1 MRGDELA
8 DISAEGA
15 AGLVGQPELQQAG
28 IEAEGLLAGQAGVE
42 ARRGQFRLFRGRVEG
57 GRVGEELVAGGH
69 QVLADPREGPDVF
82 AFPEHHLVGLLS
94 GFLFGQ
100 AVQRRLQAEFK
111 PAEGVARRLLRETEQ
126 DPGLLPDG
134 HEQIRLIAEM
144 PVDRPAGHP
153 CLFGDLFQG
162 RVRDTVAAEDLAGTD
177 DDAVT
182 GLSRFGFGLASHVGV
197 SRFTYMS
204 VCKLLSVERLLL
216 GAALLAL
223 VGCRQESAPPVAGPL
238 PVAIITVAPADL
250 AQQAVAPA
258 QLEGV
263 REVEVRAR
271 VTGILQ
277 TVDYAEGAKVKAG
290 DLLFRIDPAP
300 YAAAH
305 ALARAQLAQ
314 EAARAEQATAEATR
328 QATLFKQKAASRKEA
343 DDAQAQAAAAVG
355 AREAA
360 AARAEL
366 AKLDLDYCEVR
377 SPIAGVAGRR
387 LRTEGTLVNP
397 IGPDG
402 LLTTVVRADEVW
414 ARFGLAETDFH
425 RLFPAGAAGASGADV
440 ALLRPDGS
448 VHPVRGKIDFAAT
461 QVDTRMGTVQLRAR
475 FANADDALLA
485 GQFVR
490 VRITG
495 GKAKDAYLVP
505 QQALV
510 QAPSGRSV
518 FVIGAGDRAEARTVT
533 LGETQGADIVIL
545 AGLRAG
551 DRVILNQL
559 HKLRPGSPVVVAPAK
574 K

>member
-94 GFLFGQ
+94 GFLLGQ

-144 PVDRPAGHP
+144 PVDRPAGHARF
-153 CLFGDLFQG
+153 FGHLFQRG
-162 RVRDTVAAEDLAGTD
+162 VRHPVTAEYLAGTD
-177 DDAVT
+177 DDSVT

-258 QLEGV
+258 QVEGV

-314 EAARAEQATAEATR
+314 EAARAEQATAEAMR

-387 LRTEGTLVNP
+387 LRTEGALVNP
-397 IGPDG
+397 VGADG

-414 ARFGLAETDFH
+414 ARFGLSEADFH

-533 LGETQGADIVIL
+533 LGETQGADVVIL

>member
-1 MRGDELA
+1 MRGDEPA
-8 DISAEGA
+8 DVAAEGA

-28 IEAEGLLAGQAGVE
+28 VEAEGLLRGQARFE
-42 ARRGQFRLFRGRVEG
+42 SRRGQFRLFRRRVEG
-57 GRVGEELVAGGH
+57 GRVVEELAAGGH
-69 QVLADPREGPDVF
+69 QVLAHPGEGPDVF
-82 AFPEHHLVGLLS
+82 AFPEHHLVGLLG
-94 GFLFGQ
+94 GFLLGQ
-100 AVQRRLQAEFK
+100 AVQRRLQAEFE
-111 PAEGVARRLLRETEQ
+111 ATQRVAGALFREAEQ
-126 DPGLLPDG
+126 DPGQLPDR
-134 HEQIRLIAEM
+134 HEQIGLVTEVPI
-144 PVDRPAGHP
+144 DRPAGHAR
-153 CLFGDLFQG
+153 LLGDLLE
-162 RVRDTVAAEDLAGTD
+162 RSIRDPAAAEHLAGAD

-197 SRFTYMS
+197 SRFTYMT
-204 VCKLLSVERLLL
+204 VCKPLTVERLLL

-223 VGCRQESAPPVAGPL
+223 VGCRQESAPPAAGPL

-258 QLEGV
+258 QVEGV

-314 EAARAEQATAEATR
+314 ETARAEQATAEAAR
-328 QATLFKQKAASRKEA
+328 QAALLKQKAASRKEA
-343 DDAQAQAAAAVG
+343 EDAQSLAAAAVG

-366 AKLDLDYCEVR
+366 ARLDLDYCEVR

-387 LRTEGTLVNP
+387 LRTEGALVNP
-397 IGPDG
+397 NGPDG

-414 ARFGLAETDFH
+414 ARFGLAEADFH
-425 RLFPAGAAGASGADV
+425 RLFPAGAAGAQGADV

-448 VHPVRGKIDFAAT
+448 AHPARGKVDFAAT
-461 QVDTRMGTVQLRAR
+461 QVDTRLGTVQLRAR

>member
-1 MRGDELA
+1 VTGDQLTYVA
-8 DISAEGA
+8 AEGA

-28 IEAEGLLAGQAGVE
+28 VEAEGLLRGQAGVE
-42 ARRGQFRLFRGRVEG
+42 ADRRKLRLPGGRVEG
-57 GRVGEELVAGGH
+57 RRVGEELISGRH
-69 QVLADPREGPDVF
+69 QVLSDPCESPDVL
-82 AFPEHHLVGLLS
+82 AFPEHDFVGLL
-94 GFLFGQ
+94 GGLILRQ
-100 AVQRRLQAEFK
+100 AVQRPLEAEFDSTQR
-111 PAEGVARRLLRETEQ
+111 VADALVWEAQQ
-126 DPGLLPDG
+126 DPGLLPDR
-134 HEQIRLIAEM
+134 HEQVGLVAEM
-144 PVDRPAGHP
+144 PIDRPAGHSR
-153 CLFGDLFQG
+153 LLGDFFQRG
-162 RVRDTVAAEDLAGTD
+162 VRHPVAAEDLAGAGD
-177 DDAVT
+177 DTVT
-182 GLSRFGFGLASHVGV
+182 GLSRFGFGLASHVRA

-204 VCKLLSVERLLL
+204 VCKPLSVERLLL
-216 GAALLAL
+216 VAGLLAL
-223 VGCRQESAPPVAGPL
+223 VGCRQEGAPPAAGPL

-250 AQQAVAPA
+250 AQQAVASA
-258 QLEGV
+258 QVEGV

-314 EAARAEQATAEATR
+314 EAARAEQAAAEASR
-328 QATLFKQKAASRKEA
+328 QDVLFKQKAASRKEA
-343 DDAQAQAAAAVG
+343 DDARAQAAAAVG
-355 AREAA
+355 ARDAA

-387 LRTEGTLVNP
+387 LRTEGALVNP

-414 ARFGLAETDFH
+414 ARFGLAEADFH

-475 FANADDALLA
+475 FANADDTLLA

-490 VRITG
+490 VRVTG
-495 GKAKDAYLVP
+495 GKAKDAFLVP

-545 AGLRAG
+545 AGLRSG

-559 HKLRPGSPVVVAPAK
+559 HKLRPGAPVVVAPAK

>member
-1 MRGDELA
+1 
-8 DISAEGA
+8 
-15 AGLVGQPELQQAG
+15 
-28 IEAEGLLAGQAGVE
+28 
-42 ARRGQFRLFRGRVEG
+42 
-57 GRVGEELVAGGH
+57 
-69 QVLADPREGPDVF
+69 
-82 AFPEHHLVGLLS
+82 
-94 GFLFGQ
+94 
-100 AVQRRLQAEFK
+100 
-111 PAEGVARRLLRETEQ
+111 
-126 DPGLLPDG
+126 
-134 HEQIRLIAEM
+134 
-144 PVDRPAGHP
+144 
-153 CLFGDLFQG
+153 
-162 RVRDTVAAEDLAGTD
+162 
-177 DDAVT
+177 
-182 GLSRFGFGLASHVGV
+182 
-197 SRFTYMS
+197 MS
-204 VCKLLSVERLLL
+204 VCKPLAVERLLL

-223 VGCRQESAPPVAGPL
+223 VGCRQESAPPAPGPL
-238 PVAIITVAPADL
+238 PVAIITVAPSDL
-250 AQQAVAPA
+250 AQQAVASA
-258 QLEGV
+258 QVEGV

-314 EAARAEQATAEATR
+314 EAARAEQATAEAAR
-328 QATLFKQKAASRKEA
+328 QAALFKQKAASRKEA

-366 AKLDLDYCEVR
+366 AKLDLDYCEVC

-414 ARFGLAETDFH
+414 ARFGLAEADFH
-425 RLFPAGAAGASGADV
+425 RLFPAGAAGAAGADV
-440 ALLRPDGS
+440 ALLLPDGTT
-448 VHPVRGKIDFAAT
+448 HPVRGKVDFAAT

-490 VRITG
+490 VRVTG
-495 GKAKDAYLVP
+495 GKAKDAFLVP

-559 HKLRPGSPVVVAPAK
+559 HKLRPGAPVVVAPTK

>member
-1 MRGDELA
+1 MRGDDLA
-8 DISAEGA
+8 DIAAEGA

-28 IEAEGLLAGQAGVE
+28 VEAEGLLRGQAGVE
-42 ARRGQFRLFRGRVEG
+42 AGRGQFRLFRRRVET
-57 GRVGEELVAGGH
+57 GRVGEELFSRGH
-69 QVLADPREGPDVF
+69 QVLPDPREGPDVF
-82 AFPEHHLVGLLS
+82 AFPEHHLVGLLG
-94 GFLFGQ
+94 GFLLGQ
-100 AVQRRLQAEFK
+100 AVQRGLQAEFE
-111 PAEGVARRLLRETEQ
+111 PAKGVARRFLREAEQ
-126 DPGLLPDG
+126 DPGLLPDR
-134 HEQIRLIAEM
+134 HEQIRLVAEV
-144 PVDRPAGHP
+144 PVDRPAGHAR
-153 CLFGDLFQG
+153 LFGDFFQR
-162 RVRDTVAAEDLAGTD
+162 RVRHPVAAEDLAGAD
-177 DDAVT
+177 DDSVT

-204 VCKLLSVERLLL
+204 VCKPLSVERLLL

-223 VGCRQESAPPVAGPL
+223 VGCRQESAAPAAGPL
-238 PVAIITVAPADL
+238 PVAVITVAPADL

-258 QLEGV
+258 QVEGV

-305 ALARAQLAQ
+305 ALARAQFAQ
-314 EAARAEQATAEATR
+314 ETARAQQAAAEAAR

-355 AREAA
+355 ARDAA

-414 ARFGLAETDFH
+414 ARFGLAEADFH
-425 RLFPAGAAGASGADV
+425 RLFPAGAAGAQGADV

-448 VHPVRGKIDFAAT
+448 THPARGKIDFAAT
-461 QVDTRMGTVQLRAR
+461 QVDTRLGTVQLRAR

-533 LGETQGADIVIL
+533 LGETQGGDIVIL

>member
-94 GFLFGQ
+94 GFLLGQ
-100 AVQRRLQAEFK
+100 AVQRRLQAEFES
-111 PAEGVARRLLRETEQ
+111 AEGVARRFLREAKQ

-134 HEQIRLIAEM
+134 HEQIRLVAEV
-144 PVDRPAGHP
+144 PVDRSAGHARF
-153 CLFGDLFQG
+153 FGHLFQRG
-162 RVRDTVAAEDLAGTD
+162 VRHPVTAKYLAGTD
-177 DDAVT
+177 DDSVT

-204 VCKLLSVERLLL
+204 VCKPLSVERLLL

-258 QLEGV
+258 QVEGV

-314 EAARAEQATAEATR
+314 EAARAEQATAEAMR

-387 LRTEGTLVNP
+387 LRTEGALVNP
-397 IGPDG
+397 VGADG

-414 ARFGLAETDFH
+414 ARFGLSEADFH

>member
-1 MRGDELA
+1 
-8 DISAEGA
+8 
-15 AGLVGQPELQQAG
+15 
-28 IEAEGLLAGQAGVE
+28 
-42 ARRGQFRLFRGRVEG
+42 
-57 GRVGEELVAGGH
+57 
-69 QVLADPREGPDVF
+69 
-82 AFPEHHLVGLLS
+82 
-94 GFLFGQ
+94 
-100 AVQRRLQAEFK
+100 
-111 PAEGVARRLLRETEQ
+111 
-126 DPGLLPDG
+126 
-134 HEQIRLIAEM
+134 
-144 PVDRPAGHP
+144 
-153 CLFGDLFQG
+153 
-162 RVRDTVAAEDLAGTD
+162 
-177 DDAVT
+177 
-182 GLSRFGFGLASHVGV
+182 
-197 SRFTYMS
+197 MS
-204 VCKLLSVERLLL
+204 VCKPLSVEGLLL

-223 VGCRQESAPPVAGPL
+223 AGCRQESTPPAAGPL
-238 PVAIITVAPADL
+238 PVTIMTVAPADL

-258 QLEGV
+258 QVEGV

-314 EAARAEQATAEATR
+314 EAARAEQATAEAAR
-328 QATLFKQKAASRKEA
+328 QAALFKQKAASRKEA
-343 DDAQAQAAAAVG
+343 DDAQALAAAAVG

-360 AARAEL
+360 AARVEL
-366 AKLDLDYCEVR
+366 AKLDLGYCEVR

-397 IGPDG
+397 VGPDG

-414 ARFGLAETDFH
+414 ARFGLAEADFH
-425 RLFPAGAAGASGADV
+425 RLFPAGAAGAQGAAV

-448 VHPVRGKIDFAAT
+448 TYPARGRIDFAAT
-461 QVDTRMGTVQLRAR
+461 QVDTRLGTVQLRAR

-495 GKAKDAYLVP
+495 GKAKDACLVP

-518 FVIGAGDRAEARTVT
+518 FVIGAGDRAEARAVT

-559 HKLRPGSPVVVAPAK
+559 HKLRPGAPVVVAPAK

>member
-8 DISAEGA
+8 HISAEGA

-28 IEAEGLLAGQAGVE
+28 VEAEGLLGGQAGFE
-42 ARRGQFRLFRGRVEG
+42 AGRGQFRLFRGRVEG
-57 GRVGEELVAGGH
+57 GRVGEELLAGGH

-82 AFPEHHLVGLLS
+82 AFPEHHLIGLLG
-94 GFLFGQ
+94 GFLLGQ
-100 AVQRRLQAEFK
+100 AVQRRLQAQFES
-111 PAEGVARRLLRETEQ
+111 AEGVARRFLRETEQ
-126 DPGLLPDG
+126 DPGLLPYG
-134 HEQIRLIAEM
+134 HEQIRLVAEV
-144 PVDRPAGHP
+144 PIDRPAGHA
-153 CLFGDLFQG
+153 CFFGDLFQR
-162 RVRDTVAAEDLAGTD
+162 RVRDPVTAEHLAGTD
-177 DDAVT
+177 DDSVT

-204 VCKLLSVERLLL
+204 VCKPLSVERLLL

-223 VGCRQESAPPVAGPL
+223 VGCRQESAPPAPGPL
-238 PVAIITVAPADL
+238 PVAIMTVAPADL

-258 QLEGV
+258 QVEGV

-314 EAARAEQATAEATR
+314 ETARAEQATAEAAR
-328 QATLFKQKAASRKEA
+328 QAALFKQKAASRKEA
-343 DDAQAQAAAAVG
+343 DDAQSQAAAAGG

-414 ARFGLAETDFH
+414 ARFGLAEADFH
-425 RLFPAGAAGASGADV
+425 RLFPAGAAGAQGADV

-448 VHPVRGKIDFAAT
+448 THPARGKIDFAAT
-461 QVDTRMGTVQLRAR
+461 QVDTRLGTVQLRAR

-495 GKAKDAYLVP
+495 GKANDAYLVP

-559 HKLRPGSPVVVAPAK
+559 HKLRPGAPVVVAPAK

>member
-197 SRFTYMS
+197 SRFTYMF
-204 VCKLLSVERLLL
+204 VCKPLSVERLLL

>member
-1 MRGDELA
+1 MPINR
-8 DISAEGA
+8 
-15 AGLVGQPELQQAG
+15 P
-28 IEAEGLLAGQAGVE
+28 
-42 ARRGQFRLFRGRVEG
+42 AR
-57 GRVGEELVAGGH
+57 H
-69 QVLADPREGPDVF
+69 
-82 AFPEHHLVGLLS
+82 
-94 GFLFGQ
+94 
-100 AVQRRLQAEFK
+100 
-111 PAEGVARRLLRETEQ
+111 
-126 DPGLLPDG
+126 PGLL
-134 HEQIRLIAEM
+134 
-144 PVDRPAGHP
+144 
-153 CLFGDLFQG
+153 GDLFEG
-162 RVRDTVAAEDLAGTD
+162 RVRDAVTAEDLAGAD

-182 GLSRFGFGLASHVGV
+182 GLSRFGFGLASHVRV
-197 SRFTYMS
+197 SRFTYMT
-204 VCKLLSVERLLL
+204 VCKPLSVESLLL
-216 GAALLAL
+216 GAAFLAL
-223 VGCRQESAPPVAGPL
+223 VGCRQESAPPAPGPL
-238 PVAIITVAPADL
+238 PVAVITVAPADL

-258 QLEGV
+258 QVEGV

-314 EAARAEQATAEATR
+314 ETARAEQATAEAAR
-328 QATLFKQKAASRKEA
+328 QAALFKQKAASRKDA

-355 AREAA
+355 ARDAA

-397 IGPDG
+397 VGPDG
-402 LLTTVVRADEVW
+402 LLTTVVRSDEVW
-414 ARFGLAETDFH
+414 ARFGLAEADFH
-425 RLFPAGAAGASGADV
+425 RLFPSGAAGAQGADV

-448 VHPVRGKIDFAAT
+448 THPARGKIDFAAT
-461 QVDTRMGTVQLRAR
+461 QVDTRLGTVQLRAR

-490 VRITG
+490 VRVTG

-545 AGLRAG
+545 AGLRNG

-559 HKLRPGSPVVVAPAK
+559 HKLRPGAPVVVAPAK